1 MHEDRWAKL
10 RETLERPHTWP
21 ATYTFKFIVPAGRL
35 KTVREAAPDLPF
47 AERRSENGRYV
58 SLTAT
63 VRAGTP
69 DEIVAVYR
77 AVDGIEG
84 LVSL

>member
-1 MHEDRWAKL
+1 MTEDRWTRL
-10 RETLERPHTWP
+10 RETLERLHTWP
-21 ATYTFKFIVPAGRL
+21 AAYTFKFIVPAGRL
-35 KTVREAAPDLPF
+35 ARVREAAPDLPF

-63 VRAGTP
+63 VRAATP
-69 DEIVAVYR
+69 DEVVAVYR